1 MTHKEILQKEIQ
13 SIKSVITNEDR
24 DFIMSQY
31 KLEHTGNYI
40 LYACTIGYDKPHLRE
55 KVNELLNKGVGHY
68 TTLAGHIIPSYLIH

>member
-13 SIKSVITNEDR
+13 SIKSVITDNDR

-40 LYACTIGYDKPHLRE
+40 LYAYTIGYDKPHLRE
-55 KVNELLNKGVGHY
+55 KVNELLNKGVGSY